1 MKIKKI
7 LAVMASAF
15 MISAAFSG
23 CSGKED
29 GNPRLPW
36 IINGAMWQ

>member
-15 MISAAFSG
+15 MISAAFRAAPARRT
-23 CSGKED
+23 E
-29 GNPRLPW
+29 NPRLPW